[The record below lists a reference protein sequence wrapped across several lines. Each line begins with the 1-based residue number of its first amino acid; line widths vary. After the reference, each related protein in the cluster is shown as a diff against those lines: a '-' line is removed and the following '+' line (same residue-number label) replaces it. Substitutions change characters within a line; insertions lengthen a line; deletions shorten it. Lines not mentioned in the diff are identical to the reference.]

1 MKIITVVCIKNM
13 VLCKSKGVKSKFKCR
28 KYANILLCKI
38 PTLLKRHIF
47 KSLHSDDVEKMSKA
61 DLCCS

>member
-1 MKIITVVCIKNM
+1 M